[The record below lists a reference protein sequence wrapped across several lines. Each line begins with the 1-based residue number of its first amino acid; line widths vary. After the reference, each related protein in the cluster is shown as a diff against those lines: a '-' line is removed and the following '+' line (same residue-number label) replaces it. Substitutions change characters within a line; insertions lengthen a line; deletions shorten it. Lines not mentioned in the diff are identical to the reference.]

1 MEHQKT
7 ARQITETQSTETQST
22 ETSRPPKRRRWLRWG
37 LALLLL
43 VIVMPIAFLSMGK
56 GQQLALQWVA
66 KAVDGLSFGNV
77 EGSLQDGLTLSD
89 TAFKMNGV
97 DVQVGQADL
106 HLGFGC
112 LLQRKAC
119 VENVAVKN
127 AHIQIDTSKLPPS
140 APKQEKKT
148 GEFSLPLPVE
158 LKQLALDNVQVDVDE
173 MAIQLDHFHS
183 GLAGEG
189 KNLHLSPTELRGL
202 TLRLPPKNAEQ
213 AGRFEQ
219 KVANPPIDWMALK
232 QQLSQPRLTKL
243 NPIKLPLNLTVHDF
257 HAQNIHLEQQTR
269 NEKGERDDPKSL
281 VNVSSLVL
289 EGKSDEQSI
298 ELKTLNIQTDK
309 GNVAGQ
315 GVLTLD
321 GNYPLAWQLN
331 ADTPKLPDL
340 KLPASQIALN
350 LSGELFGTTV
360 LAVKTQGAV
369 NADIQGTVQLAEP
382 RTPLNLT
389 VKSDEVRYPFIAEK
403 GVEPLKLKK
412 LDLALAGDLLNYQ
425 LNGNV
430 AMSGMGLPAGDIAV
444 KGKGELTQFELERL
458 AINALQ
464 GNANLTGKVDWSH
477 GVEWHAKAN
486 LDGINTKSLTP
497 DWAALLSG
505 DLQSTGFAGRGEQ
518 AEQWAVAVSEMN
530 LFGTIA
536 NKKLQ
541 LQGELTADNK
551 TLLKVPQATLIYGEN
566 NIILKGVL
574 GEQSDFAADINA
586 PNLQGLVPNLKAS
599 LKGKVRLQGKV
610 TEPSLDLDLTGNNI
624 SYAETQLQQV
634 IAKGTITGEKMVQGD
649 LNIAIKQFR
658 QGEINI
664 EQANLTAS
672 GSEANHSLKLTSK
685 GDPVGGNL
693 QVSGKF
699 DRLQQRWQGEL
710 SNVAISSPIGEWKND
725 KVVQVT
731 YDNKPINANISAHC
745 WRNPKLNVCFPQAF
759 SAGKEGKVPFEIKS
773 FDLAAIQEF
782 LPKESQL
789 SGNLSAKGDAAWFT
803 NKSPVVNV
811 EVNSNGIKLVQKIDY
826 RTLPI
831 SLKPLSIKANL
842 AENNLKINTDIRL
855 ENNGRLVSDLLMKDV
870 AKARALSGDINLERI
885 NLSVIKPLL
894 SSGESV
900 DGELNAHLTFGGN
913 ALSPQLFGNLNLTGL
928 KAKAYMMPFDVTGGN
943 LALNFNGTSSTL
955 KGNVQTKESN
965 LMLEGDANWQKLEA
979 WHTRISA
986 QANRFRIDIPGM
998 AKVDVS
1004 PNIEVKA
1011 TPKELLLSGNV
1022 DIPWARISVEELPES
1037 AVSISGDEV
1046 IMDGSAKHKQ
1056 KIPLPTTL
1064 PSQNSKGM
1072 AIKADI
1078 LVNIGNDRVERVS
1091 LDAYGLKTDIYGTLK
1106 VRQGDKGLGLYGQ
1119 VNLKNGTFASFG
1131 QDLVIR
1137 KGLISFSGL
1146 PSQPTLDIEAIRN
1159 PEAMEDPSIVAGVKV
1174 TGIADSPDVKVFS
1187 TPAMAQDQALSY
1199 VLTGRS
1205 LESSGDGS
1213 SSNSIAA
1220 ALIGL
1225 SLSKSSKLVGGVGS
1239 AFGITDLN
1247 VTTAGI
1253 GDNTKVEVSGSLTP
1267 KFKVKYAVGIF
1278 APLTELTLRYRLA
1291 PSLYLQWMSSVN
1303 QAVDLFYR
1311 FEFD

>member
-7 ARQITETQSTETQST
+7 EQQITETQSTETSH
-22 ETSRPPKRRRWLRWG
+22 PPKKRRWLRWG

-43 VIVMPIAFLSMGK
+43 VIAVPIAFLSTGK

-66 KAVDGLSFGNV
+66 KAVDGLSFSKV

-89 TAFKMNGV
+89 TAFKMDGV

-112 LLQRKAC
+112 LLERKAC

-140 APKQEKKT
+140 NPKQERKT
-148 GEFSLPLPVE
+148 GEFSLPLPIE
-158 LKQLALDNVQVDVDE
+158 LKQLALDNVQVNVDE
-173 MAIQLDHFHS
+173 MAILLDHFHS

-202 TLRLPPKNAEQ
+202 TLRLPSKNAEQ
-213 AGRFEQ
+213 AVSSEQ
-219 KVANPPIDWMALK
+219 KFANPPIDWAALK

-243 NPIKLPLNLTVHDF
+243 EPIKLPLNLTVNDLQ
-257 HAQNIHLEQQTR
+257 AQNIHIEQQTR
-269 NEKGERDDPKSL
+269 NEKGEKGEPQSL
-281 VNVSSLVL
+281 VKVSSVALV
-289 EGKSDEQSI
+289 GKSDEQSI

-309 GNVAGQ
+309 GNVTGQ
-315 GVLTLD
+315 GLLTLD

-331 ADTPKLPDL
+331 AETPDL
-340 KLPASQIALN
+340 AEFKLPASQVDLN
-350 LSGELFGTTV
+350 LSGELFGTTA

-369 NADIQGTVQLAEP
+369 KADIQGSVQLAEP
-382 RTPLNLT
+382 KTPLNLT
-389 VKSDEVRYPFIAEK
+389 VKSDEVRYPFIGEK
-403 GVEPLKLKK
+403 GEEPLKLKK
-412 LDLALAGDLLNYQ
+412 LDFALEGDLLNYQ
-425 LNGNV
+425 LNGSV
-430 AMSGMGLPAGDIAV
+430 AISGMGLPAGDIAV
-444 KGKGELTQFELERL
+444 KGKGELTQFELEQL
-458 AINALQ
+458 ALNALQ
-464 GNANLTGKVDWSH
+464 GKVNLTGKVDWSN
-477 GVEWHAKAN
+477 GVEWNAKAN

-497 DWAALLSG
+497 EWAALLSG
-505 DLQSTGFAGRGEQ
+505 DLQSTGFAGRGKQ
-518 AEQWAVAVSEMN
+518 AEQWGVAVSEMN

-541 LQGELTADNK
+541 LKGELTANNQ
-551 TLLKVPQATLIYGEN
+551 TLLTVPQANLIYGEN
-566 NIILKGVL
+566 NITLKGVL
-574 GEQSDFAADINA
+574 GEQSDFSADINA

-634 IAKGTITGEKMVQGD
+634 IAKGKITAEKMVQGD
-649 LNIAIKQFR
+649 LDIAIKQFR
-658 QGEINI
+658 HGEIKI
-664 EQANLTAS
+664 EQANLTVS
-672 GSEANHSLKLTSK
+672 GSEANHNLKLTSK
-685 GDPVGGNL
+685 GDPVGANL
-693 QVSGKF
+693 QISGKF
-699 DRLQQRWQGEL
+699 DRVQQRWQGLL
-710 SNVAISSPIGEWKND
+710 SNVAMSSPVGEWKND
-725 KVVQVT
+725 KAVQIT
-731 YDNKPINANISAHC
+731 YDNKQINADISAHC
-745 WRNPKLNVCFPQAF
+745 WRNPKLNLCFPQAF

-842 AENNLKINTDIRL
+842 AENNLKLNTDIRL
-855 ENNGRLVSDLLMKDV
+855 ENNGRLVSELLMKDI
-870 AKARALSGDINLERI
+870 AKTRALSGNLNLERI
-885 NLSVIKPLL
+885 NLSVISPLL

-900 DGELNAHLTFGGN
+900 DGELNARLTFGGN

-928 KAKAYMMPFDVTGGN
+928 KVKAYMMPFDVTGGN
-943 LALNFNGTSSTL
+943 LALNFNGASSTL
-955 KGNVQTKESN
+955 KGNIQTKESN
-965 LMLEGDANWQKLEA
+965 LVLEGDANWQKLEA
-979 WHTRISA
+979 WHTRVSA
-986 QANRFRIDIPGM
+986 QANRFRIDIPGI

-1011 TPKELLLSGNV
+1011 TPNALLLSGNV
-1022 DIPWARISVEELPES
+1022 DIPWARIAVEELPES
-1037 AVSISGDEV
+1037 AVSISDDEV

-1091 LDAYGLKTDIYGTLK
+1091 LDAYGLKTDIYGILK